1 MKVLLIKSSNL
12 TARSKGA
19 TPPLGLMYI
28 ASYIRQRRHDEV
40 KIIDTRLYKEPLK
53 EVYNTI
59 LKFQPDIVGI
69 GALTF
74 EAPSLY
80 HIAHVVKQVGD
91 IPVVAGGP
99 HATSVPREIL
109 NNQDINVVV
118 IGEGEITFKEL
129 LDAWERGND
138 LHSIDGIAYRDHDDI
153 KINKP
158 RAYIDNLDN
167 VPFPAW
173 DLAELKKYINI
184 YSINGIRFHPYMVL
198 QTSRG
203 CPFRCTYCHNIFGK
217 KFRARSAE
225 NVLAEMDTLI
235 NTYGISDFIFLDD
248 IPNLEKER
256 IKAILR
262 GMITRG
268 WKTRLYF
275 TNGVRADMLDDEIV
289 HLMKKA
295 GTVEIAVAVETVS
308 PRLQKMVKKNLNL
321 EKVARMIDV
330 CVDQGMFVTGFFML
344 GFPTETEAELRA
356 TVNFACNSRLHQAL
370 FFLVNPFGDTE
381 LARQIESTGKMTTHL
396 KPEDFDYHSIPFNA
410 SSMPD
415 KTLHRIYSMAWI
427 RFYMNPVRIVRILK
441 ARKLWLDLPYM
452 FGLLIKDIFAGK
464 GNKRVRF
471 ETIDI
476 EFFKKNKKTHI
487 LNSLDNAQD
496 KERTL
501 KSLPPLGED
510 RR

>member
-1 MKVLLIKSSNL
+1 MKVLLIKGSNL

-28 ASYIRQRRHDEV
+28 ASYIRQQRHDEV
-40 KIIDTRLYKEPLK
+40 RILDTRLYKHRLK
-53 EVYNTI
+53 EVYAI
-59 LKFQPDIVGI
+59 LRDFKPDIVGI

-80 HIAHVVKQVGD
+80 QIAHLVKQTGK

-99 HATSVPREIL
+99 HATSVPREVM
-109 NNQDINVVV
+109 NNKDIDVAV

-129 LDAWERGND
+129 LDAWETGKD
-138 LHSIDGIAYRDHDDI
+138 LNTVDGLVYRDNDGIR
-153 KINKP
+153 INKP
-158 RAYIDNLDN
+158 RAYIDNLDDL
-167 VPFPAW
+167 PFPAW
-173 DLAELKKYINI
+173 DMAELKKYINI
-184 YSINGIRFHPYMVL
+184 YSINGIRFRSYMVL

-217 KFRARSAE
+217 TFRARSAE
-225 NVLAEMDTLI
+225 NVLAEMEMLI
-235 NTYGISDFIFLDD
+235 NDYGIHDFIFLDD

-256 IKAILR
+256 IKAILQQ
-262 GMITRG
+262 MISRG
-268 WKTRLYF
+268 WETRLYF
-275 TNGVRADMLDDEIV
+275 TNGVRADMLDDEVI
-289 HLMKKA
+289 HLMKQA
-295 GTVEIAVAVETVS
+295 GTIEIAVAVETVS

-356 TVNFACNSRLHQAL
+356 TVNFACKSRLHQAL

-381 LARQIESTGKMTTHL
+381 LARQIQSLGQMTAHL

-427 RFYMNPVRIVRILK
+427 RFYINPVRIIRILK

-452 FGLLIKDIFAGK
+452 FGLLIKDMIAGK
-464 GNKRVRF
+464 GNKKQTFKPADVALLKELHQKHQGHKVSPSFSRV
-471 ETIDI
+471 D
-476 EFFKKNKKTHI
+476 
-487 LNSLDNAQD
+487 S
-496 KERTL
+496 
-501 KSLPPLGED
+501 SPL
-510 RR
+510 RRGQR